1 MKIAP
6 ICIVCFLMLSL
17 AVRAELYQQRIQGL
31 HKVRILEEGPASYIE
46 RLELIR
52 SAEKS
57 LDIEYFIF
65 KPDLAGQVLVQALKE
80 RALKGVKVR
89 VLIDK
94 SPLAPPLGPDVAFL
108 LSLYGIEIKYFNP
121 ITFLSLSR
129 AFHRTHRKFIIA
141 DGVRMVTGGRNIGEE
156 YYLLKKDFA
165 FIDRDI
171 YVEGPIVENIV
182 KTFEAFCD
190 HALSKKPKVKSY
202 HRRAV
207 KGDGKLKLRH
217 RRIKK
222 AWKFLLPDIKAQ
234 QFHTNIEQAD
244 NGNRMLS
251 PTLTC
256 QDMEFVSDRPDP
268 GKNSRLFADVFYSEL
283 EQSKQKVVME
293 TPYFITMERDQKIL
307 DNLLNKGISL
317 ELVTNSTNSNNH
329 PMVSNV
335 LNRVIRS
342 WVLKGL
348 KAFFM
353 TARRPPCLYC
363 TEAPVANE
371 KVTYG
376 LHSKSTV
383 IDDQKAM
390 FITFNMDPQSQ
401 LRSIEMGLFCH
412 DGPALA
418 QELTKLIE
426 GHKQVSFSFD
436 EDGRPDN
443 DLGLLQGT
451 NLWEKFMYYLRYFPA
466 LVMGPLL

>member
-1 MKIAP
+1 
-6 ICIVCFLMLSL
+6 MLSFT
-17 AVRAELYQQRIQGL
+17 VQGELYQQRIQGA
-31 HKVRILEEGPASYIE
+31 HQVRILEEGPASYVE

-52 SAEKS
+52 SAEKT

-80 RALKGVKVR
+80 RALKGVQVR
-89 VLIDK
+89 ILIDK
-94 SPLAPPLGPDVAFL
+94 SPLAPPLGSDVAFL

-141 DGVRMVTGGRNIGEE
+141 DGARMVTGGRNIGEE
-156 YYLLKKDFA
+156 YYLLKKDFS

-171 YVEGPIVENIV
+171 YVEGPIVENIGN
-182 KTFEAFCD
+182 TFEAFWT
-190 HALSKKPKVKSY
+190 HALSQRPKVKSY
-202 HRRAV
+202 HRRAI
-207 KGDGKLKLRH
+207 KGDGKLKLRN

-222 AWKFLLPDIKAQ
+222 AWHFLLPDPKAQ
-234 QFHTNIEQAD
+234 QFQSNVELAD
-244 NGNRMLS
+244 NGNHAIA
-251 PTLTC
+251 PTFAC
-256 QDMEFVSDRPDP
+256 QDMEFASDRPDP
-268 GKNSRLFADVFYSEL
+268 GKASRLFADVFYAEL
-283 EQSKQKVVME
+283 EQAKLKVLME

-307 DNLLNKGISL
+307 ENLLTQGISL

-335 LNRVIRS
+335 LNRMIRG

-348 KAFFM
+348 KASFM
-353 TARRPPCLYC
+353 TAKRPPCLYC
-363 TEAPVANE
+363 SEAPVADE
-371 KVTYG
+371 KVTFG

-383 IDDQKAM
+383 IDDKKAM

-412 DGPALA
+412 DGPELA

-426 GHKQVSFSFD
+426 GHKQVAFSFD
-436 EDGRPDN
+436 KDGRPDN
-443 DLGLLQGT
+443 GLGLLQGT
-451 NLWEKFMYYLRYFPA
+451 DLWEKFMYYFRFLPA